1 MEDELFRMMINI
13 ITPVM
18 EGSII
23 LAAEYAKACG
33 RDYVTAMDVQ
43 YGMKYAARTY
53 VGRHTGT
60 LFPELQDDD
69 DADES
74 GEEEEDPDVFEEDDG
89 NHPFTRYEGG
99 DQQFIDMNDAFD
111 TWDDWEPDSPVEGML
126 KDAVDKNS

>member
-1 MEDELFRMMINI
+1 MEDELISTMINI

-33 RDYVTAMDVQ
+33 RDYVTGMDTQ

-53 VGRHTGT
+53 VGRHSGT
-60 LFPELQDDD
+60 LFPELQDEESDD
-69 DADES
+69 ED
-74 GEEEEDPDVFEEDDG
+74 DPDVFEEDDG
-89 NHPFTRYEGG
+89 NHPFTRYEGNN
-99 DQQFIDMNDAFD
+99 QQFVDMNEAFD
-111 TWDDWEPDSPVEGML
+111 TWADWEPNSPVERML